1 MLFSYTLQ
9 VYSELWAQQV
19 VGIGMMWFLLVS
31 DKLLSQVILGLSLV
45 FATKKGSSILNG
57 WFN

>member
-31 DKLLSQVILGLSLV
+31 DKLLSQVILGLSFG
-45 FATKKGSSILNG
+45 FATKKVVTGTGWLN
-57 WFN
+57 

>member
-1 MLFSYTLQ
+1 MLFSYTLL
-9 VYSELWAQQV
+9 VFSKLWAQQV

-31 DKLLSQVILGLSLV
+31 DKLLLQEILGLSLG
-45 FATKKGSSILNG
+45 FATKKGSAIFNG